1 MLQFPACQLI
11 RKLHKAYQFD
21 QWIPTTDQRVNGR
34 SGRALFSSFVG
45 DISRFPIDLDLSD
58 VLLRHGQLTWLA
70 SAILMAEVELVSVE
84 RQVSTLLLAA
94 VGRPAAAIQR
104 D

>member
-1 MLQFPACQLI
+1 
-11 RKLHKAYQFD
+11 
-21 QWIPTTDQRVNGR
+21 
-34 SGRALFSSFVG
+34 VG

-58 VLLRHGQLTWLA
+58 VLPRHGQLIWLA

-84 RQVSTLLLAA
+84 RQVSTLLLTA